1 MTQRIWVVRTSAA
14 AKADFKDILR
24 WTRDRFG
31 TPQAQA
37 YLKTLTLAL
46 EALCAGPQV
55 AGSQLRSDIGPD
67 IYTLHVARQGRHGRH
82 FLVFRAR
89 PVQDQP
95 VLELLRIL
103 HDSMDMKRHLP
114 LH

>member
-1 MTQRIWVVRTSAA
+1 MTQALWAVRTSAA

-31 TPQAQA
+31 TQQAQV
-37 YLKTLTLAL
+37 YLETLTLAL
-46 EALCAGPQV
+46 EDLCAGPQGV
-55 AGSQLRSDIGPD
+55 GCTLRSDIGPD
-67 IYTLHVARQGRHGRH
+67 IYTLHVARKGRHGRH
-82 FLVFRAR
+82 FLVFRVR
-89 PVQDQP
+89 PLQDQP

-103 HDSMDMKRHLP
+103 HDSMEMKRHLP

>member
-1 MTQRIWVVRTSAA
+1 MTQALWVVRTSAA

-31 TPQAQA
+31 TQQAQV
-37 YLKTLTLAL
+37 YLETLTLAM
-46 EALCAGPQV
+46 EDLCAGPQV
-55 AGSQLRSDIGPD
+55 AGSTVRSDIGPD
-67 IYTLHVARQGRHGRH
+67 IYTLHVARKGRHGRH
-82 FLVFRAR
+82 FLVFRAK
-89 PVQDQP
+89 PVQDPP
-95 VLELLRIL
+95 VLELLRLL